1 MAGRFDSKYGRR
13 EGDKGDGIHES
24 DPDGGRYDLLSE
36 EKEVLERFLIKRDT
50 HNGQNDIAEYL
61 AASIFQQ
68 TAPGYGAEIE
78 LAKNQSE
85 SPENPENEN
94 AFLASKF
101 FKQGYRDFFK
111 DNTEVFTK
119 RTGTLAVLES
129 TPLKSPKSA
138 FKRKTKGAYEYNG
151 YEQTVVTSLLLGD
164 FSIHSGNIG
173 VIDIEGEKG
182 KKPKKQL
189 VRIDFG
195 AAFRDFTDDI
205 NPYKSIKNRSGGEK
219 NYFLRDHPKERTM
232 NKAFAAELRRVA
244 EVDISGVIEKKW
256 AEIEQN
262 FDPKTIQA
270 FAKQIKVPGVAER
283 EVTSEEIKAHFTE
296 TMKKRQQSL
305 KDMACEIDIKLA
317 LKGKKVDIAKLQEAI
332 VSNPEHVKH
341 ILDNSKNTELHTQLR
356 ISLKENQLEIL
367 QKQYETSIHLDIE
380 RTKSYFD
387 KTLEL
392 MKEKN
397 LEQIK
402 KAEEAGQQP
411 PALIDFSQYKV
422 LQEKWHQ
429 VCDEAA
435 QNLSNEFSIDPVY
448 RKKTL
453 DAIAA
458 MRTEIDEF
466 RLLQKPEAYKQG
478 LLTNI
483 STLGQ
488 NLVDATSEI
497 ARAAKSPIDYNKF
510 DLTTAAD
517 SGGVTGSKRV
527 KMDDKNYQ
535 LKPSIK
541 DNALKRRIKANW
553 TDREN
558 YGEVISS
565 KIARSIL
572 ITDAFE
578 AAPNVSLVYDKV
590 RKRTPVASKYLEG
603 DKVRTLDKFI
613 EEKTDIKLKD
623 KQHIKFVDGSRK
635 KGGANPK
642 KREYDISG
650 PENAALRKDIAKGI
664 AGSIINGDHDINPG
678 NFVVVTKDG
687 QDRAARIDF
696 GHAFNDLLNT
706 SKAFGGTVRNKDNQV
721 LDFLNRESVAGLKF
735 GAKSKLWRDYPGMIP
750 TQEMADA
757 FKEVSQ
763 STGLSEGIVAGKEE
777 FTALLKAMERNKD
790 EKGIAHL
797 KKSLDAISSN
807 ISGVK
812 LDPTLSPQGAIDAAF
827 VNIERFAKDNQEK
840 MASVSRLMQLQVDI
854 DKIIEGKKKGDEPTK
869 EQIDQIKAAYAEL
882 EKAKGIGQ
890 KEGGLEWVKTSA
902 SKAAHKGDL
911 ESYIMERGKQL
922 GLNKELRKELAR
934 TEGVTMTPSPLF
946 SRSGD
951 AIALSEQSIEREV
964 ERSGKGLKESG
975 PTILPSTTSG
985 KTAIS
990 PVIDPV
996 SLVREEI
1003 INKQMQILKEAV
1015 AISYPDT
1022 VSLSMEQFKDYL
1034 KNHQDIVVKSL
1045 ENPAFKQDIEAQIQ
1059 QTEVAGYKK
1068 FNQEFAK
1075 VAKPVAWDG
1084 PSTTSGEKTQIVK
1097 NKEGQEVCTLKEIT
1111 SSQTFTAPDGSTKQ
1125 VSTRSIEFPP
1135 SLKEGSGPMHAS
1147 FALKNA
1153 KGDNMPAKDAV
1164 YFTAHYDKTGKLMEV
1179 TSPQPVKFMGKED
1192 NAIGYIERNGE
1203 IYTLPVTK
1211 KTYNEMMTE
1220 VAKNK
1225 GVGINLTVKE
1235 QISSGAELVSARV
1248 KPEPEVIPQVPL
1260 VEAMSK
1266 VQISETSTK
1275 EDAMAR
1281 IDKILKN
1288 RKPEEVVAF
1297 LKDQVKKGRPNV
1309 VGLIVEATASQ
1320 RPDTD
1325 PPRGVAKLT
1334 PAQYKE
1340 VYDYSMHKL
1349 APKAKNRLEQDNIH
1363 KAGNFLRGAAEVEP
1377 KYHVNLIGFNVR
1389 SVKNQGLRH

>member
-1 MAGRFDSKYGRR
+1 M
-13 EGDKGDGIHES
+13 
-24 DPDGGRYDLLSE
+24 
-36 EKEVLERFLIKRDT
+36 
-50 HNGQNDIAEYL
+50 
-61 AASIFQQ
+61 
-68 TAPGYGAEIE
+68 
-78 LAKNQSE
+78 
-85 SPENPENEN
+85 
-94 AFLASKF
+94 
-101 FKQGYRDFFK
+101 
-111 DNTEVFTK
+111 
-119 RTGTLAVLES
+119 
-129 TPLKSPKSA
+129 
-138 FKRKTKGAYEYNG
+138 
-151 YEQTVVTSLLLGD
+151 
-164 FSIHSGNIG
+164 
-173 VIDIEGEKG
+173 
-182 KKPKKQL
+182 
-189 VRIDFG
+189 
-195 AAFRDFTDDI
+195 
-205 NPYKSIKNRSGGEK
+205 
-219 NYFLRDHPKERTM
+219 
-232 NKAFAAELRRVA
+232 
-244 EVDISGVIEKKW
+244 
-256 AEIEQN
+256 
-262 FDPKTIQA
+262 
-270 FAKQIKVPGVAER
+270 
-283 EVTSEEIKAHFTE
+283 
-296 TMKKRQQSL
+296 
-305 KDMACEIDIKLA
+305 
-317 LKGKKVDIAKLQEAI
+317 
-332 VSNPEHVKH
+332 
-341 ILDNSKNTELHTQLR
+341 
-356 ISLKENQLEIL
+356 
-367 QKQYETSIHLDIE
+367 
-380 RTKSYFD
+380 
-387 KTLEL
+387 
-392 MKEKN
+392 
-397 LEQIK
+397 
-402 KAEEAGQQP
+402 
-411 PALIDFSQYKV
+411 
-422 LQEKWHQ
+422 
-429 VCDEAA
+429 
-435 QNLSNEFSIDPVY
+435 
-448 RKKTL
+448 
-453 DAIAA
+453 
-458 MRTEIDEF
+458 
-466 RLLQKPEAYKQG
+466 
-478 LLTNI
+478 
-483 STLGQ
+483 
-488 NLVDATSEI
+488 
-497 ARAAKSPIDYNKF
+497 
-510 DLTTAAD
+510 
-517 SGGVTGSKRV
+517 
-527 KMDDKNYQ
+527 
-535 LKPSIK
+535 
-541 DNALKRRIKANW
+541 
-553 TDREN
+553 
-558 YGEVISS
+558 
-565 KIARSIL
+565 
-572 ITDAFE
+572 
-578 AAPNVSLVYDKV
+578 
-590 RKRTPVASKYLEG
+590 
-603 DKVRTLDKFI
+603 
-613 EEKTDIKLKD
+613 
-623 KQHIKFVDGSRK
+623 
-635 KGGANPK
+635 
-642 KREYDISG
+642 
-650 PENAALRKDIAKGI
+650 
-664 AGSIINGDHDINPG
+664 
-678 NFVVVTKDG
+678 
-687 QDRAARIDF
+687 
-696 GHAFNDLLNT
+696 
-706 SKAFGGTVRNKDNQV
+706 
-721 LDFLNRESVAGLKF
+721 
-735 GAKSKLWRDYPGMIP
+735 
-750 TQEMADA
+750 
-757 FKEVSQ
+757 
-763 STGLSEGIVAGKEE
+763 
-777 FTALLKAMERNKD
+777 
-790 EKGIAHL
+790 
-797 KKSLDAISSN
+797 DAISSN

-812 LDPTLSPQGAIDAAF
+812 LNPKLSPEETINTAF
-827 VNIERFAKDNQEK
+827 ANIEQFAKDNQQK
-840 MASVSRLMQLQVDI
+840 MADVSRLMQLQVDI

-934 TEGVTMTPSPLF
+934 TEGVVMTPSPLF

-951 AIALSEQSIEREV
+951 AIALSDQPIEREV

-1022 VSLSMEQFKDYL
+1022 VGLSMEQFKDYL

-1220 VAKNK
+1220 VTKNK

-1288 RKPEEVVAF
+1288 RKPEEIVAF

-1309 VGLIVEATASQ
+1309 VGLIVEDTASQ